1 MYIAGEGG
9 HLQVVELLLS
19 AGAEVDRRDKVSM
32 QMVYQFHQYIH
43 SFVCTY
49 IRMYTYMKYIL
60 LPINQCSPVFS
71 GLRWLRTIHK
81 WLL

>member
-1 MYIAGEGG
+1 MRIAGEGG

-19 AGAEVDRRDKVSM
+19 AGAEVDSRDKVSM
-32 QMVYQFHQYIH
+32 QIVYQCHQYIH
-43 SFVCTY
+43 SFV
-49 IRMYTYMKYIL
+49 RKYTYMKYIL
-60 LPINQCSPVFS
+60 LPINQCPAVFS